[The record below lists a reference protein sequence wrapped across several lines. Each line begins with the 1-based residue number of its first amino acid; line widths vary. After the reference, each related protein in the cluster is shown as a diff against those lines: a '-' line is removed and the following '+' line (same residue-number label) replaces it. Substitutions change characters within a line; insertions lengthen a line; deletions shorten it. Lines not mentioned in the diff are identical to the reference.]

1 MLQVEMFYNK
11 LPNKTIKATLRLN
24 ILNILIRND
33 RNIEYNRIAT
43 LLLFRSSVSAHYN
56 AFSVH

>member
-33 RNIEYNRIAT
+33 RNIEYNTIE
-43 LLLFRSSVSAHYN
+43 
-56 AFSVH
+56 